1 MVFLPPNVHSQ
12 NDQGDLAHHGS
23 FYMPVQR
30 FVGAPGSLQ
39 GGWVTV
45 YQEVFYAVIPHP
57 QGNLADNG
65 YNLTGLTT
73 DFQKQTEI
81 VSHELAEGV
90 TDPDGNGWR
99 DYTHNP
105 QDGWWEIGDI
115 VNQQVAWLDGYAVQ
129 REWSNYWRS
138 GIAPLFDTG
147 GALLFLPRPV
157 RLRGAHH
164 RGPIRLV
171 GALALDA
178 DELATRR
185 RQFLRL
191 VRPRVSGGFETHRG
205 RKRRRRRKIRRLRFR
220 PRPKSFVR

>member
-1 MVFLPPNVHSQ
+1 M
-12 NDQGDLAHHGS
+12 
-23 FYMPVQR
+23 
-30 FVGAPGSLQ
+30 
-39 GGWVTV
+39 
-45 YQEVFYAVIPHP
+45 FYAVIPHP

-115 VNQQVAWLDGYAVQ
+115 VNQQVAWLDRYAVQ

-147 GALLFLPRPV
+147 GALLSFPGQYVYGARTAEGRSGWLAPLP
-157 RLRGAHH
+157 LMQMSWQ
-164 RGPIRLV
+164 
-171 GALALDA
+171 LD
-178 DELATRR
+178 DGSS
-185 RQFLRL
+185 
-191 VRPRVSGGFETHRG
+191 SGWYVLG
-205 RKRRRRRKIRRLRFR
+205 
-220 PRPKSFVR
+220 